1 MSVSVQ
7 HPPTRSM
14 EATAPGNGL
23 AVLLLA
29 VSAFVIVTTEFII
42 VGLLPSLSR
51 DLGISISA
59 AGQLVT
65 LFAFTV
71 MLFGPVLTAMLSH
84 FERKRLFVVILLIF
98 AGSNALAAAAPDIW
112 VLGLGRS
119 CPRSRCRYSGA
130 PRARLPASWP
140 DPKRPARRSPTSISG
155 FPARWFS
162 ASRSARSPRTRSA
175 GAGRSGGCPAC
186 RW

>member
-1 MSVSVQ
+1 MSSVTSV
-7 HPPTRSM
+7 H
-14 EATAPGNGL
+14 APSSGTKSAGHGL

-29 VSAFVIVTTEFII
+29 ISAFVIVTTEFII

-98 AGSNALAAAAPDIW
+98 AASNALAAAAPDIW
-112 VLGLGRS
+112 VLGLGRF
-119 CPRSRCRYSGA
+119 
-130 PRARLPASWP
+130 LPALALPVFW
-140 DPKRPARRSPTSISG
+140 G
-155 FPARWFS
+155 
-162 ASRSARSPRTRSA
+162 
-175 GAGRSGGCPAC
+175 
-186 RW
+186 